1 MNLSFYAYDRPF
13 VRKTV
18 FLGLVFD
25 VREETMKEQAVKA
38 HLRKIEKLGLR
49 YLKSPIST
57 RNEVDT
63 LLEMQTIE
71 NIWNITDKEEIEEDV
86 LLALHFQWKHM
97 LATNDVK
104 AKIPISSFQQHQ
116 PFMENT
122 HGITRAN

>member
-1 MNLSFYAYDRPF
+1 
-13 VRKTV
+13 
-18 FLGLVFD
+18 
-25 VREETMKEQAVKA
+25 MKDQAVKA

-71 NIWNITDKEEIEEDV
+71 NIWNITDKEEIEEEV
-86 LLALHFQWKHM
+86 LQALHFQWKYM

-104 AKIPISSFQQHQ
+104 AKIKHILKQIES
-116 PFMENT
+116 
-122 HGITRAN
+122 